1 MHQGE
6 NIWVTEKSLIAK
18 NETKLYSRANK
29 ILNHCLV
36 ELVSSLSLDIFT
48 KKLNILIFWSDCV
61 SSHNWA
67 NKMGVWRESNSDYEQ
82 LQGVFKEQKK

>member
-29 ILNHCLV
+29 ILN
-36 ELVSSLSLDIFT
+36 LS
-48 KKLNILIFWSDCV
+48 
-61 SSHNWA
+61 
-67 NKMGVWRESNSDYEQ
+67 GVGEFPLTRYIREEA
-82 LQGVFKEQKK
+82 